1 MNTDSIV
8 TALRERQT
16 REGWSYRDVAREV
29 GIHHTTWYFIS
40 RGDAKPGMTF
50 VKRVLARFPEF
61 TPLLF
66 LPAGVSH
73 SHALVSSDQPEAA

>member
-8 TALRERQT
+8 KALMERQA
-16 REGWSYRDVAREV
+16 REGWSYRTVAREV
-29 GIHHTTWYFIS
+29 GVHHTTWYFIAHGE
-40 RGDAKPGMTF
+40 RGPGMTF
-50 VKRVLARFPEF
+50 IKRVLARFPEF

-73 SHALVSSDQPEAA
+73 NHGSVSSDQQEAA